1 MCSRRWQ
8 RQRTSCEKLGARNA
22 KVSSGASRAAQS
34 KKRRNEVRRRN
45 GRRKAARTLADRNL
59 VLTEAVQGNLDGF
72 VAFRDRALSSSTI
85 VPVAAGLHRCCGYS
99 WSSRS
104 QDGGSERRGSE
115 RSARCAERACP
126 QHRCT
131 PAATRDA
138 ALWNERFAANPRG
151 YQNFLVDVCAGGIA
165 SSCCARLSFG
175 HVDEQSTA
183 SSEKLA
189 GEYRNYGRRKPDGC
203 DAAETNTTPS
213 WLIPSARGSAPRF
226 SRRMKPRRPPAP
238 AASSRLG

>member
-72 VAFRDRALSSSTI
+72 VAFRRTFVTCRPRCHPELVEGSTI
-85 VPVAAGLHRCCGYS
+85 VPVEH
-99 WSSRS
+99 
-104 QDGGSERRGSE
+104 
-115 RSARCAERACP
+115 
-126 QHRCT
+126 
-131 PAATRDA
+131 A

-151 YQNFLVDVCAGGIA
+151 YQHFLVDARVRGIA
-165 SSCCARLSFG
+165 PKCGGRLSFG

-213 WLIPSARGSAPRF
+213 WLIPSARGSAPRS

-238 AASSRLG
+238 RLRRVRASSRPRL